1 MNINFQNN
9 VLFQA
14 KIPTKNLTVK
24 QTDKVLRNNLIL
36 DYTEKGVSPFK
47 IAKIFDISYDTVHR
61 VLNKMG
67 YKKIAV
73 KVRQKNILELLM
85 QGFSRKEVA
94 KKVGVSI
101 YTVHN
106 VAHENKTY
114 RAFKKIRDADIMKL
128 LEQEVLCRDIAKK
141 WNISEDTVWRINK
154 ARKKNL

>member
-1 MNINFQNN
+1 
-9 VLFQA
+9 
-14 KIPTKNLTVK
+14 
-24 QTDKVLRNNLIL
+24 
-36 DYTEKGVSPFK
+36 
-47 IAKIFDISYDTVHR
+47 
-61 VLNKMG
+61 MG

-73 KVRQKNILELLM
+73 EERQKNILELLM

-114 RAFKKIRDADIMKL
+114 REFKKIRDTEILKL
-128 LEQEVLCRDIAKK
+128 IDQGIQCRDIAKK

-154 ARKKNL
+154 ARKNKNSL